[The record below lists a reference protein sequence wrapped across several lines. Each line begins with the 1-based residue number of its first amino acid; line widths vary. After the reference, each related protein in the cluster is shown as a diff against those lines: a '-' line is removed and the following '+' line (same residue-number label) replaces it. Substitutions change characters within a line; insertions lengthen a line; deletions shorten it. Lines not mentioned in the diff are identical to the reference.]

1 MSFFPIL
8 CTTFYNFYESNVSS
22 TFSGSSLYRLPGT
35 IMTLGGTAYH
45 ITYEIIIVLYAIA
58 IMLAI
63 LALAIAKSQKLG
75 DAKNYL
81 IKVCVVFACI
91 CAFSGFLGTINSVA
105 SGWF

>member
-1 MSFFPIL
+1 MSFFPTL
-8 CTTFYNFYESNVSS
+8 CTSFYNFYETNVSTS
-22 TFSGSSLYRLPGT
+22 FSGSCLYRLPNT
-35 IMTLGGTAYH
+35 IMTLGGTIYYLS
-45 ITYEIIIVLYAIA
+45 YEFVIELYVIA

-63 LALAIAKSQKLG
+63 LSIAMAKSQKLG

-91 CAFSGFLGTINSVA
+91 CAFGGFLGTVNSVA